1 MSPSPTPRQDRPL
14 AEQHED
20 WMAHLRSQPVSRRTI
35 FRGAVGA
42 AAGGLLL
49 GSGVRWSDRAVAA
62 VAASTGTIAGGFVV
76 NGRHLSFGDD
86 PATQMWVG
94 GQLFNLN
101 HYNAVPPRSV
111 RVWVDYGRDAS
122 YGHTVEAEIRE
133 LLTHVPV
140 WDGKPGDLRAARTL
154 NADQFFVHGHMT
166 RLRPGTQYHY
176 RIRYAA
182 GHEIGLTPDATFIT
196 APVEVTEPFTFT
208 AFADEGIPGPS
219 LDRDPSLLPESDWG
233 MWNDGGYDPH
243 DPDRPHVTGVST
255 TTAVIAQIRR
265 VRNLANGTPS
275 RFNLV
280 AGDLCYA
287 QAQGDIQPIINPD
300 GPNGKQPS
308 AGNTP
313 RPPADS
319 GGWDYYD
326 PWIWTSWFPMVE
338 PSAAGIPWMF
348 ATGNHE
354 PELFSASVAA
364 DQVTVANYEP
374 LGYGGLVKR
383 MDLPKTGPSQCPSV
397 YSFSYGNV
405 GIISLDANDLSWEIQ
420 GLLDYSRGA
429 QVRWLEDQLRAWR
442 RDHRIDF
449 IVAFFH
455 ECAYSTCNGHSSDG
469 GVRARLAPLFDT
481 YKVDLVVQGHNHVY
495 ERTNPL
501 RYDARTNSARSGK
514 DAVAVSPDEPAEVEP
529 ARDGTTYVVAGT
541 AGTPRYGWTGKRET
555 DRNFAAGRGSGTVVH
570 ANARSQ
576 VGPYVNEKDFSVR
589 YETVDWSQ
597 ARYDDYGFVALDV
610 NPARRGRKTTMVLR
624 FITEQGRELDR
635 VVFSRIA
642 GAGSHPQV
650 TAAGEPAPTTGS

>member
-1 MSPSPTPRQDRPL
+1 MSTAPTPRQDRPL
-14 AEQHED
+14 AEQHAE

-35 FRGAVGA
+35 FRGVVGA

-140 WDGKPGDLRAARTL
+140 WDGKPGDLRASRTL

-182 GHEIGLTPDATFIT
+182 GREVGLTPDATFMT
-196 APVEVTEPFTFT
+196 APGEVTEPFTFT

-233 MWNDGGYDPH
+233 MWNDGSYDPH
-243 DPDRPHVTGVST
+243 DPDRPYVTGVST

-300 GPNGKQPS
+300 GPNGRQPS

-326 PWIWTSWFPMVE
+326 PWIWTSWFPMIE
-338 PSAAGIPWMF
+338 PSSAGIPWMF

-364 DQVTVANYEP
+364 DQVTVASYEP
-374 LGYGGLVKR
+374 HGYGGLVRR

-420 GLLDYSRGA
+420 GLLDYSHGA

-442 RDHRIDF
+442 QDHRIDF

-469 GVRARLAPLFDT
+469 GVRSKLAPLFDA

-501 RYDARTNSARSGK
+501 LYDARTNSARSGK

-570 ANARSQ
+570 ANASSQ
-576 VGPYVNEKDFSVR
+576 TGPYVNEKDFSVR

-642 GAGSHPQV
+642 GAGRLSDSS
-650 TAAGEPAPTTGS
+650 AG